1 MVLNES
7 GNFPKGFEVILWC
20 SLSILHKSV
29 FMDLDSML
37 VYFCN
42 SVFFFN
48 FKGWQFSQAYLSWDK
63 KWNGVTGLV
72 LILSCVCNNVVGSNW
87 FFSSVGLSSIP
98 GPWGQRVRSCFFS
111 SLWNWNDENALKAN
125 SEYLSELLCLFLLS
139 NAL

>member
-1 MVLNES
+1 MNLVTFQRVLKL
-7 GNFPKGFEVILWC
+7 FCDV
-20 SLSILHKSV
+20 H
-29 FMDLDSML
+29 L
-37 VYFCN
+37 VYYTNQCLWIWTQCKSIF
-42 SVFFFN
+42 VTLFFFLN
-48 FKGWQFSQAYLSWDK
+48 CKGWQFSQAYLSWDK
-63 KWNGVTGLV
+63 KWNGVTGLI

-111 SLWNWNDENALKAN
+111 SLCNWNDENALKAN